1 MGFLDERKA
10 LVRVGVNEL
19 QPRDR
24 NPNVPF
30 TAEEIAADCVAVAR
44 RGATMVHL
52 HSRHADGSQALSD
65 DAAGASVYR
74 RIWELTAAASEIV
87 LEPTNMPLGHDPST
101 MLDTPHFWFMH
112 DELPSHAPL
121 EIVNIDAFRFAHH
134 RVAWDQQFG
143 LRPVDGRR
151 IVPDGTV
158 ELPEVIRETLLRK
171 LVPFFGVF
179 ELSDIRLLGHWARLG
194 LLPTPV
200 LVQINFFGD
209 LMKGPTPGLAAL
221 DAYLVEWPSDVDAE
235 ICVFAR
241 MMPDVASYE
250 SFFDGALD
258 RGVHVRCGLGDNPH
272 LWPDATNADVVE
284 HTRSRLERRGLLRQH
299 RTSCAAESGCHN
311 EGQSPMTSRLVERS
325 PAGPLRRSWRGSWRW
340 PRIPPGGS

>member
-1 MGFLDERKA
+1 MGFLDDGKA
-10 LVRVGVNEL
+10 LVGVGVNEL

-44 RGATMVHL
+44 RGATMVHV

-65 DAAGASVYR
+65 DAAGANVYR
-74 RIWELTAAASEIV
+74 CIWELTAAASEIV

-101 MLDTPHFWFMH
+101 ALDTPHFWSMQ
-112 DELPSHAPL
+112 DELPPHAPL

-134 RVAWDQQFG
+134 RVAWDQQLG
-143 LRPVDGRR
+143 LRPVEGRR

-158 ELPEVIRETLLRK
+158 ELPEVIRETLHRK

-179 ELSDIRLLGHWARLG
+179 ELSDMRLLAHWARLG

-209 LMKGPTPGLAAL
+209 LMKGPTPSLAAL

-235 ICVFAR
+235 ICAFAR

-258 RGVHVRCGLGDNPH
+258 RGIHFRCGLGDNPH

-284 HTRSRLERRGLLRQH
+284 HTRSRLERRGFTPATPNELR
-299 RTSCAAESGCHN
+299 
-311 EGQSPMTSRLVERS
+311 SRVGLSER
-325 PAGPLRRSWRGSWRW
+325 
-340 PRIPPGGS
+340 